1 MMIRSIPNAIM
12 EIKKIDPDTCF
23 TVNAL
28 RNLVNNNEI
37 PSFRQGRYIRV
48 NVEQVIDYLEKC
60 TSKK

>member
-1 MMIRSIPNAIM
+1 MMIRSIPNAIS

-28 RNLVNNNEI
+28 RKLVNTNEI
-37 PSFRQGRYIRV
+37 PCFRQGRYIRV

-60 TSKK
+60 TTKK